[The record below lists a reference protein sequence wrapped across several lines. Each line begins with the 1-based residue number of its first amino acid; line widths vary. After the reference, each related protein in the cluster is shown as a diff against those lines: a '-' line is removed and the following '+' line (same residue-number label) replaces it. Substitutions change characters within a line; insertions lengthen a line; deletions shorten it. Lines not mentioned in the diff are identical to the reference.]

1 MTVETL
7 VVDDS
12 ALQRTI
18 VSEAL
23 DDRFEV
29 VAEAENGK
37 DAVRT
42 FAEHRPEL
50 VTMDIMMPEM
60 NGIEATAAIKDRVP
74 EVTIVMVTSVEQREK
89 MKEAVKA
96 GADGY
101 VTKPIEEETL
111 RSQLVGVLDL

>member
-1 MTVETL
+1 MTVKTL

-37 DAVRT
+37 DAIRA
-42 FAEHRPEL
+42 FASESPDF

-60 NGIEATAAIKDRVP
+60 NGIDATAAIKDRAPGTPV
-74 EVTIVMVTSVEQREK
+74 VMVTSVEQREK
-89 MKEAVKA
+89 MKEAVRA
-96 GADGY
+96 GADDY
-101 VTKPIEEETL
+101 VTKPVEAEELLAAIED
-111 RSQLVGVLDL
+111 VLDG